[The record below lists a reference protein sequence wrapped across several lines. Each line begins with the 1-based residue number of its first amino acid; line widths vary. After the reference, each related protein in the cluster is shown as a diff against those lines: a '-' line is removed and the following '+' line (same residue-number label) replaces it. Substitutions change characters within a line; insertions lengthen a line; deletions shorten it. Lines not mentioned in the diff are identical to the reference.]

1 LEEKKVFNITQLNM
15 YVKSLLDS
23 SAVLNDVYLCGEIS
37 NFTNH
42 YKSGHL
48 YMSLKDE
55 GGVIKAVMFRQYASK
70 LQFEPKDGMK
80 VVVRGK
86 VSLYER
92 DGTYQVYIVAM
103 KQYGLGELQLKY
115 EQIKEKLRLEGLF
128 SEEHK
133 KPLPKIPSRI
143 AVITSPTGAAVQD
156 IFNVLKRRYPVAK
169 VIMCPVQVQGESA
182 APSLIE
188 AVNEVNKKNCADVI
202 IIGRGGGAI
211 EDLWAFNDETLA
223 RTIFA
228 SKIPVISAVGHE
240 TDFTICDFV
249 SDKRAPT
256 PSAAA
261 ELAVPDKTEL
271 ELRIN
276 RYKLN
281 LISYLKRTFNQNQ
294 LKLETLMNKQC
305 MKNPYFNIT
314 LKGQR
319 VDLLD
324 NRLNNA
330 FSKIYSLYKARFLEF
345 ASKLN
350 SLSPTNVLLRGYSVV
365 YKDDK
370 IISSKNDLNIG
381 DNVKINVSDGVVN
394 AEIKDLGENL

>member
-1 LEEKKVFNITQLNM
+1 MEERKVFNITQLNI
-15 YVKSLLDS
+15 YVKSLRES
-23 SAVLNDVYLCGEIS
+23 NEVLNDIFLCGEIS
-37 NFTNH
+37 NVTNH

-55 GGVIKAVMFRQYASK
+55 GGVIKAVMFRQYTST

-92 DGTYQVYIVAM
+92 DGTYQLYIVAM

-115 EQIKEKLRLEGLF
+115 EQIKEKLNAEGLF
-128 SEEHK
+128 LEEHK
-133 KPLPKIPSRI
+133 KPIPKIPNSI

-156 IFNVLKRRYPVAK
+156 IFNVIKRRFPIVK
-169 VIMCPVQVQGESA
+169 IVMCPVQVQGESA
-182 APSLIE
+182 APSLIQAVKE
-188 AVNEVNKKNCADVI
+188 VNEKNCADVI

-223 RTIFA
+223 RTIFT

-261 ELAVPDKTEL
+261 ELAVPDKFDL
-271 ELRIN
+271 ENKIE

-281 LISYLKRTFNQNQ
+281 LKSYLKRTLNQNQ

-314 LKGQR
+314 LKGQQ
-319 VDLLD
+319 VDLFV
-324 NRLNNA
+324 NRLNKS
-330 FSKIYSLYKARFLEF
+330 FEKIYSLSNANFLKF

-350 SLSPTNVLLRGYSVV
+350 SLSPTNILLRGYSVV

-370 IISSKNDLNIG
+370 IISSKKDLNVN
-381 DNVKINVSDGVVN
+381 DNIKINLSDGIVN
-394 AEIKDLGENL
+394 AEVKD

>member
-1 LEEKKVFNITQLNM
+1 MEERKVFNITQLNI
-15 YVKSLLDS
+15 YVKSLLES
-23 SAVLNDVYLCGEIS
+23 NEVLNDIFLCGEIS

-55 GGVIKAVMFRQYASK
+55 GGVIKAVMFRQYTSK

-92 DGTYQVYIVAM
+92 DGTYQLYIVAM

-115 EQIKEKLRLEGLF
+115 EQIKEKLNAEGLF
-128 SEEHK
+128 LEEHK
-133 KPLPKIPSRI
+133 KPIPKIPNSI

-156 IFNVLKRRYPVAK
+156 IFNVIKRRFPIVK
-169 VIMCPVQVQGESA
+169 IVMCPVQVQGESA
-182 APSLIE
+182 APSLIQAVKE
-188 AVNEVNKKNCADVI
+188 VNEKNCADVI

-261 ELAVPDKTEL
+261 ELAVPDKFDL
-271 ELRIN
+271 ENKIE

-281 LISYLKRTFNQNQ
+281 LKSYLKRTLNQNQ

-314 LKGQR
+314 LKGQQ
-319 VDLLD
+319 VDLFV
-324 NRLNNA
+324 NRLNKS
-330 FSKIYSLYKARFLEF
+330 FEKIYSLSNANFLKF

-350 SLSPTNVLLRGYSVV
+350 SLSPTNILLRGYSVV

-370 IISSKNDLNIG
+370 IISSKKDLNVN
-381 DNVKINVSDGVVN
+381 DNIKINLSDGIVN
-394 AEIKDLGENL
+394 AEVKD